1 MTTNNTNSEQPG
13 DATEWQECETG
24 AISGMVRHLKGR
36 RRTTFALQLTGAVS
50 VGIFAGL
57 LFVHFR
63 DNASADPTFADISCR
78 KVQEHAEDY
87 IAGDLPADLKKQIA
101 AHLDE
106 CPHCQDIIRDM
117 KRKAKSGADGSGSS
131 GPTATVSH
139 ERSRRTPVGIRRSQW
154 GVTHLAVSGF

>member
-1 MTTNNTNSEQPG
+1 MDLHDDRPKPMTTNNTNSEQPG

-36 RRTTFALQLTGAVS
+36 RRKTFALQLTCAVS

-63 DNASADPTFADISCR
+63 NSASADPTFADISCQ
-78 KVQEHAEDY
+78 KVREHAERY
-87 IAGDLPADLKKQIA
+87 IAGDLSDDLKRQIG

-106 CPHCQDIIRDM
+106 CPHCPDIIRDM
-117 KRKAKSGADGSGSS
+117 KRKAKSGADGSGSGSS
-131 GPTATVSH
+131 GPTATVSQV
-139 ERSRRTPVGIRRSQW
+139 RSRRTPVG
-154 GVTHLAVSGF
+154 